1 MGESERS
8 VRARL
13 ARTRGEASRDS
24 DEDEDEDERKRRRE
38 DADKRRQ
45 EDHDKKMK
53 KLRDPELRFTDG
65 KPYSEDEMYK
75 ERDDARRAG
84 DEAWETYKASIQTK
98 RKNYIKDY
106 QLNPKDM
113 NLLQKLGASVM
124 RCLLGDGKCSVETD
138 KGRVLVWATEDGI
151 VHYPASIR
159 DIKQKLRS
167 IETQTD
173 MDIIGG
179 NKTKRRHRRK
189 STRHRRKSVRHRRKS
204 VRYRKNQ

>member
-1 MGESERS
+1 MDKDESL

-13 ARTRGEASRDS
+13 VRTRGEAWHDS

-65 KPYSEDEMYK
+65 KPYSEDETYK

-159 DIKQKLRS
+159 IG
-167 IETQTD
+167 TQTVTD
-173 MDIIGG
+173 TDGG

-189 STRHRRKSVRHRRKS
+189 STRHRRKSARHRKKSVRHR
-204 VRYRKNQ
+204 KNQ